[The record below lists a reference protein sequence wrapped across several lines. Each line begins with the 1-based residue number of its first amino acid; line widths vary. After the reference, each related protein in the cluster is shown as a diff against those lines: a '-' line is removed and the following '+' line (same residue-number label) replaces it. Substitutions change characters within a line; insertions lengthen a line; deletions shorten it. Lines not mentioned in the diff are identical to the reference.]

1 MTRGISLVV
10 AVVGVA
16 LGFVIVYAFDMR
28 FPVVYAGYIAV
39 AALAGLDTFFGGLRA
54 ALAGEFEGDIFAT
67 GFIFNAGFAALLVY
81 TGDLI
86 GIDLFVAVAVVLG
99 GRILINIS
107 KIRRHIVGKHDTS
120 NLL

>member
-1 MTRGISLVV
+1 MTRGLSV
-10 AVVGVA
+10 AVAVAGVCI
-16 LGFVIVYAFDMR
+16 GFVVVYVFNMR

-54 ALAGEFEGDIFAT
+54 ALGGEFEGDIFAT

-81 TGDLI
+81 IGDLM
-86 GIDLFVAVAVVLG
+86 GIDLFVAVAVVFG

-107 KIRRHIVGKHDTS
+107 KIRRHILGKHDTS
-120 NLL
+120 GSL

>member
-1 MTRGISLVV
+1 VSRGVTAALTI
-10 AVVGVA
+10 AGVG

-28 FPVVYAGYIAV
+28 FPVVYAGYLAV

-67 GFIFNAGFAALLVY
+67 GFVFNACFAALLVY
-81 TGDLI
+81 IGDLI
-86 GIDLFVAVAVVLG
+86 GMDLFVAVAVVLG

-107 KIRRHIVGKHDTS
+107 KIRRHVLGKHDTS